1 MDSVTDAKLTQASGS
16 SVAKDWLRALE
27 LTARI
32 AAHPARTL
40 AHVVDEVAHT
50 RGNAPAL
57 LSHEARLD
65 YRALAG
71 RANRYARWA
80 LAQNVARGD
89 VVALLMPNCPEYMA
103 IWLGISRVGGV
114 VALLN
119 TNLTGR
125 ALAHCVSIVVPKHV
139 IVAASLAPA
148 FMSALPHLAGGAT
161 IWAHGAGAPAWP
173 RIDAAV
179 EKLPSE
185 PPPVVGE
192 HGPVT
197 TDDLALLI
205 YTSGTTGL
213 PKAAK
218 VDHGRVLMWSYWFA
232 GLMNTQPSDRM
243 YNCLPM
249 YHSIGGVAA
258 IGSVLVAGGSVFVRE
273 KFSAREFWDDVVR
286 WDCTLF
292 QYIGELCRYL
302 VKAAPHPLERAHQ
315 LRLACGNG
323 LRLDVW
329 REFEA
334 RFRISRILEFYA
346 ATEGN
351 VTLFNVEGKP
361 GAIGRAPSFLAHRLP
376 AILVKFDFA
385 ANAPLRDARGLCV
398 PCAVNEVGEALGRI
412 GDGRGDIGRR
422 FRGYTNAAETEKK
435 ILRDVFEPGDAW
447 FRTGDLMRRDEKGF
461 FYFVDRIGD
470 TFRWKGENV
479 ATSEVAAALCE
490 FDGVAD
496 ASVIGVEIPGCDGKA
511 GMAVLVAD
519 GAIDLVALRRHL
531 IERLPPYARPLFVTI
546 RREIEVTGTFKHR
559 KAAGSLSYD
568 PTASADPI
576 YFNDPGR
583 EAFVRLD
590 VDLYR
595 RIRSGEARL

>member
-1 MDSVTDAKLTQASGS
+1 MESAAEAKLTRPAGS

-40 AHVVDEVAHT
+40 AHVVDEVART

-57 LSHEARLD
+57 LSHNDYLG
-65 YRALAG
+65 YRALAR

-80 LAQNVARGD
+80 LQQNLGKGD
-89 VVALLMPNCPEYMA
+89 VVCLLMPNCPEYLA
-103 IWLGISRVGGV
+103 VWLGISRVGGV

-125 ALAHCVSIVVPKHV
+125 ALAHCVNVVKPKHV
-139 IVAASLAPA
+139 IVAARMTEA
-148 FMSALPHLAGGAT
+148 FASALPHLAGGTT

-173 RIDAAV
+173 RIDEVVA
-179 EKLPSE
+179 KLPAE
-185 PPPVVGE
+185 APAANE
-192 HGPVT
+192 HAPVT
-197 TDDLALLI
+197 IDDLALLI

-218 VDHGRVLMWSYWFA
+218 VDHGRLLMWSCWFA
-232 GLMNTQPSDRM
+232 GLMNTRPSDRM

-258 IGSVLVAGGSVFVRE
+258 IGSVLVSGGSVFLRE
-273 KFSAREFWDDVVR
+273 KFSAREFWDDAVR
-286 WDCTLF
+286 FDCTLF

-329 REFEA
+329 REFET
-334 RFRISRILEFYA
+334 RFRIPRILEFYA

-361 GAIGRAPSFLAHRLP
+361 GAIGRVPSFLAHRAP
-376 AILVKFDFA
+376 AVLVKFDVA
-385 ANAPLRDARGLCV
+385 TNAPVRDARGFCV
-398 PCAVNEVGEALGRI
+398 PCAVNETGEALGRI
-412 GDGRGDIGRR
+412 GNARGDIGRR
-422 FRGYTNAAETEKK
+422 FKGYTSAADTEKK
-435 ILRDVFEPGDAW
+435 ILRDVFAPDDAW

-519 GAIDLVALRRHL
+519 GAIDLAALRRHL
-531 IERLPPYARPLFVTI
+531 VARLPVYARPLFVTM
-546 RREIEVTGTFKHR
+546 RKEIEVTGTFKHR
-559 KAAGSLSYD
+559 KAAGALSYD
-568 PTASADPI
+568 PAVSADPI
-576 YFNDPGR
+576 YFNDPAR

-590 VDLYR
+590 AELYR
-595 RIRSGEARL
+595 RIRGGEMRL